1 MNIEVDMQGLVCV
14 GMLALAFGA
23 GASARDLPKQPAVA
37 TAIATFEA
45 LDKNADRRLS
55 RSEAGF
61 DRVLAAIFADSD
73 IDGDGYLTPSEY
85 ARATGGAPVNL

>member
-1 MNIEVDMQGLVCV
+1 MQGLVRM
-14 GMLALAFGA
+14 GMLALAFSA
-23 GASARDLPKQPAVA
+23 AALARDLPGHPAVA
-37 TAIATFEA
+37 TAIAPFEA

-61 DRVLAAIFADSD
+61 DRVLSAIFADND
-73 IDGDGYLTPSEY
+73 VDGDGYLTPSEY

>member
-1 MNIEVDMQGLVCV
+1 MQGLVCM
-14 GMLALAFGA
+14 GMLAITSCAVA
-23 GASARDLPKQPAVA
+23 HASDLPRQPAVA
-37 TAIATFEA
+37 RAIASFDA
-45 LDKNADRRLS
+45 LDRNADRRLS

-73 IDGDGYLTPSEY
+73 VDGDGYLTPSEY